1 MIAIGYAVRG
11 GDGIAFRLVAGP
23 RRGCYCVEAGEVDD
37 LLAGRAPAALRV
49 DGVPVGVIAP
59 SRSLRLL
66 VGAFWHG
73 RAPARQG
80 SLPTRRATFLVPR
93 LHLRAHYERDDGPVP
108 VLAGGLQAVPAW
120 RRPVAGS
127 GGDGA

>member
-1 MIAIGYAVRG
+1 MIAIGYAVRD

-49 DGVPVGVIAP
+49 DGVPVGVVAP

-73 RAPARQG
+73 RVPARRG
-80 SLPTRRATFLVPR
+80 GLPTRRATFLVPR
-93 LHLRAHYERDDGPVP
+93 LHLCAHYDRDDGPVP
-108 VLAGGLQAVPAW
+108 VLAGGLQDVTEMC
-120 RRPVAGS
+120 RPVAGP
-127 GGDGA
+127 GEGA